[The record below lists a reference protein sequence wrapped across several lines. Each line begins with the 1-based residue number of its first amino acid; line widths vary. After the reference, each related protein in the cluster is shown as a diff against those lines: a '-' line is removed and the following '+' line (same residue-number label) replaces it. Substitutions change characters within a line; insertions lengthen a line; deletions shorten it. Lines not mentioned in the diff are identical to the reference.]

1 MKTYEVTIFFKK
13 LSEGLKPY
21 KPGDKIKLSDEEAK
35 PLIET
40 GRVKPIKKEKAKE
53 NKKAPVTKKK
63 NHETK

>member
-21 KPGDKIKLSDEEAK
+21 KVGSTIELSDEEAK
-35 PLIET
+35 PLIES
-40 GRVKPIKKEKAKE
+40 GRIKSIEVEKPKE

-63 NHETK
+63 NHKTK